1 MFATDRP
8 VADRPHP
15 AGEGGGLAED
25 GGHVARV
32 PRHELRHAAARAAE
46 AAEVWA
52 GVGRV
57 AVVDVAQLQRGAA
70 AAAGHHRGCT
80 EGGSFHTA
88 AIFPECE
95 CDKGLFCDV
104 IQGMRTRLSDWHHT
118 YTIHSLLLIKLNMNV
133 EFPDFPYL
141 LSNLITVNL
150 TS

>member
-1 MFATDRP
+1 MSATDRP

-15 AGEGGGLAED
+15 AGEGCGLAED

-52 GVGRV
+52 GVRRV

-80 EGGSFHTA
+80 GGESS
-88 AIFPECE
+88 ECE

>member
-1 MFATDRP
+1 MHVCYTDRP

-52 GVGRV
+52 GVRRV

-70 AAAGHHRGCT
+70 AAAGHRRCCT
-80 EGGSFHTA
+80 EGGSS
-88 AIFPECE
+88 ECE

-118 YTIHSLLLIKLNMNV
+118 HTVHSLLLIKLNMNV
-133 EFPDFPYL
+133 EFPDFPYM
-141 LSNLITVNL
+141 LSNLITITVNL